1 MSHLR
6 TLVAAW
12 GVATLAGLV
21 GPAPAATGQGGP
33 QAPDA
38 TGRADA
44 TADLQALL
52 DGTPDGEV
60 VQLERGGVYRV
71 DGTLVLADRHD
82 LTIDGNGA
90 RIFATTTGDIDRSQ
104 IRIIGGSGF
113 DVRNLEIEGA
123 NPHAGLDERA
133 FQERLEN
140 QHGIRLDGVT
150 DVELDRVSIHDT
162 YGDLVYIS
170 RHEDDRR
177 WTEQVW
183 IHDSTFADSGRQ
195 GIAVVAGRD
204 VVIERN
210 TITRMARAG
219 VDLEPNSRAWG
230 ADNIHVLDNEVGPG
244 RLLFVAAGGA
254 GPVNR
259 VVIARNTLRGRQLKF
274 WVIAPEGQRRQW
286 FWVVD
291 NTSDT
296 AAPAAPLEFTR
307 SDGVIVH
314 GNRQPINAGEALV
327 KSVDSCDVAVTDND
341 IAPGTRA
348 LEGRT
353 RRCNFILPV
362 EPPAPPP
369 VAGRAERPAGTGTA
383 ATTTTTGAA
392 PPGSQLAASDT
403 RGGDG
408 VAGPVVILAIVLA
421 ALAGAGGAVTFS
433 AWRGRR

>member
-6 TLVAAW
+6 TLV
-12 GVATLAGLV
+12 VAVWAMVTIAVPV
-21 GPAPAATGQGGP
+21 GPAVGVSGGNAAP
-33 QAPDA
+33 VPDA

-44 TADLQALL
+44 TADLQALI
-52 DGTPDGEV
+52 DATPDGGV
-60 VQLERGGVYRV
+60 VRLQRGGDYRIE
-71 DGTLVLADRHD
+71 GTLVLEDRHD

-90 RIFATTTGDIDRSQ
+90 RVFATTTGNIDRGQ

-123 NPHAGLDERA
+123 NPRAGLEEGA
-133 FQERLEN
+133 YQERLEN

-150 DVELDRVSIHDT
+150 DVELDRVNIHDT

-170 RHEDDRR
+170 RHEEDRG

-183 IHDSTFADSGRQ
+183 IHDSTLTNSGRQ

-204 VVIERN
+204 LVIERN

-219 VDLEPNSRAWG
+219 IDLEPNSPSWG
-230 ADNIHVLDNEVGPG
+230 ADNIHILDNKIGPG

-259 VVIARNTLRGRQLKF
+259 VVIARNTLRGRDLKF
-274 WVIAPEGQRRQW
+274 WVIPPEGTRRQR

-296 AAPAAPLEFTR
+296 AAPAPPLEFTR

-314 GNRQPINAGEALV
+314 GNRQPISGDGDALV
-327 KSVDSCDVAVTDND
+327 KAVDSCDVSVTGND
-341 IAPGTRA
+341 TAPGTRA
-348 LEGRT
+348 LEGRS
-353 RRCNFILPV
+353 RECNFILPV

-369 VAGRAERPAGTGTA
+369 VAGRPAA
-383 ATTTTTGAA
+383 ATTSTTSTTTTGTA

-403 RGGDG
+403 RAGDG
-408 VAGPVVILAIVLA
+408 VAGPVVVLAMVLA
-421 ALAGAGGAVTFS
+421 ALAGAGGALAFS
-433 AWRGRR
+433 AWRGPR